1 MILDSQCN
9 TVFLSGRLQKSAP
22 VTFGNLTEILRQWD
36 VPYSLLPDT
45 KDIWCRDYMPL
56 QVEKGRFFSYN
67 YNPDYLRNYK
77 TYRKSI
83 TDSEAVLD
91 SLDLDGIFTNL
102 PGNLVL
108 DGGNVVRCGSK
119 VVMTAKIF
127 EENPSYRPVQILEAL
142 EEMFEAEVIVIPW
155 DTKEIFG
162 HADGVCRYA
171 DDDTIVL
178 TDYRQIDKK
187 MGARFYECL
196 KPHFRNIVELEY
208 TAAARHK
215 FDWAYINWLQTD
227 KVLIVPSFGCAAD
240 AEAIRQI
247 EAALPSYR
255 GRIVTC
261 ECPEVVRKGGA
272 LNCCSWTITR

>member
-9 TVFLSGRLQKSAP
+9 TVFLSSRLQKSAP
-22 VTFGNLTEILRQWD
+22 ITFGNLTEILRQWD

-56 QVEKGRFFSYN
+56 QVEKGRFFSYT

-91 SLDLDGIFTNL
+91 SLDLDGIFTNM
-102 PGNLVL
+102 PGKLVL

-119 VVMTAKIF
+119 VVMTAKVF

-142 EEMFEAEVIVIPW
+142 EEMLEAEVIVIPW

-162 HADGVCRYA
+162 HADGVCRYS
-171 DDDTIVL
+171 DDDTILL
-178 TDYRQIDKK
+178 TNYRQIDKK

-196 KPHFRNIVELEY
+196 KPHFRNILELQY
-208 TAAARHK
+208 TKAARHK

-247 EAALPSYR
+247 ETALPSYR
-255 GRIVTC
+255 SRIVTC

-272 LNCCSWTITR
+272 LNCCSWTIFS

>member
-9 TVFLSGRLQKSAP
+9 TVFLSDRLQKSAP

-56 QVEKGRFFSYN
+56 QVEKWRFFNYA

-83 TDSEAVLD
+83 TDSETVLD
-91 SLDLDGIFTNL
+91 SLDLDGIFANM

-119 VVMTAKIF
+119 VVMTAKVF
-127 EENPSYRPVQILEAL
+127 EENPSYRPIQILEAL
-142 EEMFEAEVIVIPW
+142 EEMLEAEVIVIPW

-171 DDDTIVL
+171 DDDTILL
-178 TDYRQIDKK
+178 TNYRQIDKK
-187 MGARFYECL
+187 MGARIYECL

-208 TAAARHK
+208 TEAARHK
-215 FDWAYINWLQTD
+215 FDWAYINWLQAD

-272 LNCCSWTITR
+272 LNCCSWTIIR